1 MPLLLDLFLTFLKIG
16 VVSFG
21 GGYAMIPIV
30 QDEVI
35 SHGWLTES
43 QIMNFIAV
51 SESTPGPIA
60 INMATF
66 VGASQGGFF
75 GAVLA
80 TIGVVLPAFVIILIV
95 ASLIKGLLHFAGV
108 KAFLGGVRYVVIG
121 LITVTGISMLV
132 SVLIGVSKVTDA
144 VSFDYKALIILA
156 IITLIYLGYKKK
168 KKKTISPI
176 ILILISA
183 VLGIVFYGLIP

>member
-66 VGASQGGFF
+66 VGASQGGFL
-75 GAVLA
+75 GALLA

-121 LITVTGISMLV
+121 LITVTGISMLIT
-132 SVLIGVSKVTDA
+132 VLIGVSKVTDS
-144 VSFDYKALIILA
+144 VSFDYKALIILG
-156 IITLIYLGYKKK
+156 IISLIYFVYNKL

-176 ILILISA
+176 LLILISA
-183 VLGIVFYGLIP
+183 VLGIIFYGLIP

>member
-121 LITVTGISMLV
+121 LITVTGISMLIT
-132 SVLIGVSKVTDA
+132 VLIGVSKVTDS
-144 VSFDYKALIILA
+144 VSFDYKALIILG
-156 IITLIYLGYKKK
+156 IISLIYFVYKKL

-176 ILILISA
+176 LLILISA
-183 VLGIVFYGLIP
+183 VLGIIFYGLIP

>member
-51 SESTPGPIA
+51 LSLTTDVRHG
-60 INMATF
+60 
-66 VGASQGGFF
+66 
-75 GAVLA
+75 
-80 TIGVVLPAFVIILIV
+80 IILI
-95 ASLIKGLLHFAGV
+95 
-108 KAFLGGVRYVVIG
+108 
-121 LITVTGISMLV
+121 
-132 SVLIGVSKVTDA
+132 
-144 VSFDYKALIILA
+144 
-156 IITLIYLGYKKK
+156 
-168 KKKTISPI
+168 
-176 ILILISA
+176 
-183 VLGIVFYGLIP
+183 